1 MRNYEFTV
9 ICYADSEKLDAA
21 KQLLEKLLGDAGAK
35 ITKLD
40 DIGLRTLAY
49 PIKKEEEGHYLYYEL
64 QMDPAQ
70 VAAVEAQLRL
80 STLILKYLF
89 VRPE

>member
-9 ICYADSEKLDAA
+9 ICYADTEKFDAA
-21 KQLLEKLLGDAGAK
+21 KQLLEKLLGEAKAK
-35 ITKLD
+35 ISKLD
-40 DIGLRTLAY
+40 DLGVRTLAY
-49 PIKKEEEGHYLYYEL
+49 PIKKEGEGHYLYYEL
-64 QMDPAQ
+64 QMEPAQ